1 MAFLSD
7 LRESKKIS
15 WRSQMCNACLTRKY
29 FESRAHLFEVKERDG
44 FADYYFGGDC
54 YIILTSQAA
63 KDVYVRASAKSRA
76 V

>member
-7 LRESKKIS
+7 LRESRKIS
-15 WRSQMCNACLTRKY
+15 WLSQMCNVCLARTY
-29 FESRAHLFEVKERDG
+29 FESRAHLFEVKEQDG
-44 FADYYFGGDC
+44 FDDYYPGGDC